1 MPRYNKDNVKGLKEL
16 LYNSYVHD
24 AELENAEFDFKED
37 SIKITL
43 FNPIFGAKINFTFL
57 NIETS
62 LTIKGDWQ
70 GERATIVSLTV
81 EEDFSYLQ
89 KYLPNHGEYMDS
101 QDDSFGTHKRFA
113 IYVFKNVIAPSDA
126 LLDYYEDCNMEW
138 AADIQV
144 ANTMLLKTMED
155 IKEENPS
162 GFEIPSLYKDE
173 GDREFAVRLL
183 RETEKGSAQYKAMIE
198 QKAEN
203 WDSERIAMVD
213 FILMEMAIAEFMNF
227 PSIPTKVTLNEYIEI
242 SKDYSTA
249 KSRIFV
255 NGILDRIL
263 AWLEADGKIKKAGR
277 GLM

>member
-1 MPRYNKDNVKGLKEL
+1 
-16 LYNSYVHD
+16 
-24 AELENAEFDFKED
+24 
-37 SIKITL
+37 
-43 FNPIFGAKINFTFL
+43 
-57 NIETS
+57 
-62 LTIKGDWQ
+62 
-70 GERATIVSLTV
+70 
-81 EEDFSYLQ
+81 
-89 KYLPNHGEYMDS
+89 
-101 QDDSFGTHKRFA
+101 
-113 IYVFKNVIAPSDA
+113 
-126 LLDYYEDCNMEW
+126 
-138 AADIQV
+138 
-144 ANTMLLKTMED
+144 MED